1 MLKVQ
6 TYLDR
11 SAVHGTGLFAKQAI
25 KRGTVVWRLDTRCD
39 RLVSEA
45 EYEAM
50 PEPLQRELFE
60 HHATTYAGLRILYGD
75 DARFFNHSAK
85 PNVAAR
91 DPISDMVARRYINI
105 GEEMFVD
112 YFFISDAAF

>member
-1 MLKVQ
+1 VE
-6 TYLDR
+6 
-11 SAVHGTGLFAKQAI
+11 
-25 KRGTVVWRLDTRCD
+25 TRHALRPAC
-39 RLVSEA
+39 VGSEA
-45 EYEAM
+45 MHEA
-50 PEPLQRELFE
+50 LQCELFE

>member
-25 KRGTVVWRLDTRCD
+25 KRGTVVWRLDTSCD

-50 PEPLQRELFE
+50 PEPLQCELFE
-60 HHATTYAGLRILYGD
+60 HHATTYAGLRILYRD
-75 DARFFNHSAK
+75 DARFFNHSSEMNYVWLDFLT
-85 PNVAAR
+85 PR
-91 DPISDMVARRYINI
+91 PFSSYSDPAPEGV
-105 GEEMFVD
+105 
-112 YFFISDAAF
+112 